1 MPHADFVE
9 FMTITAHLERIRAT
23 YDRRIDLHLDRLL
36 RLLDALG
43 APHRSTPPVIHIA
56 GTNGKGSTQA
66 MLKALL
72 EEQGKRVHAFTSPP
86 ITGWADCITLAG
98 SVIDEADLAA
108 LADEVEAVNAGRPL
122 TEYEFLTACAFLA
135 FSRVPADVLLLE
147 VCMGGRGDC
156 TNIIE
161 NPAACV
167 ITPIGHDHQAFLGS
181 TLAEIAYHKA
191 GIFKAGAC
199 LVVSSGQAADALA
212 VLRAEAA
219 LFDATA
225 LVGGQDY
232 EWQIRVDGRWGFR
245 FDSLALE
252 LPQPALAGR
261 HQYLNAATALATL
274 AALER
279 RGDTGLGLPDEAG
292 IGRALTAVRW
302 PGRLQRFSR
311 VPGLP
316 ADWELWLDG
325 AHNPEA
331 LEALTAHAD
340 AEWADRP
347 LHIIAGLSRDRDPSL
362 LAALARQASS
372 LTFVDFPAP
381 VPIRSAAD
389 LAALSAARSAPS
401 FEAAL
406 EALGADEFAGGPA
419 RILVSGSLYLVGEAL
434 RRLAARMP
442 QPAEMARGLVA

>member
-1 MPHADFVE
+1 
-9 FMTITAHLERIRAT
+9 MTITAHLERIRAT

-36 RLLDALG
+36 RLLEELG
-43 APHRSTPPVIHIA
+43 APHRTTPPVIHIA

-66 MLKALL
+66 VLKALL

-98 SVIDEADLAA
+98 DIIDEEDLAA
-108 LADEVEAVNAGRPL
+108 LADEVETVNAGRPL

-167 ITPIGHDHQAFLGS
+167 VTPIGHDHQAFLGS
-181 TLAEIAYHKA
+181 TLAEIAHHKA
-191 GIFKAGAC
+191 GIFKAGAA
-199 LVVSSGQAADALA
+199 LIVSSGQAAEALD
-212 VLRAEAA
+212 VLRAEAG
-219 LFDATA
+219 LFGASA
-225 LVGGQDY
+225 LVGGEDY
-232 EWQIRVDGRWGFR
+232 DWHIRVDGRWTFQ
-245 FDSLALE
+245 LAGLGLE

-274 AALER
+274 AMLES

-292 IGRALTAVRW
+292 IGRALAAVRW
-302 PGRLQRFSR
+302 PGRLQRFVH

-316 ADWELWLDG
+316 VDWELWLDG

-331 LEALTAHAD
+331 LEVLAAHAD

-347 LHIIAGLSRDRDPSL
+347 LHVIAGLSRDRDPSL
-362 LAALARQASS
+362 LEGLVRQASS

-381 VPIRSAAD
+381 VPIRAAAD
-389 LAALSAARSAPS
+389 LAALSGAQAASS

-406 EALGADEFAGGPA
+406 EALVAREGGKGAV
-419 RILVSGSLYLVGEAL
+419 RVLVSGSLYLVGEAL
-434 RRLAARMP
+434 RRLAVRAP